1 MIHADLYQHYQKFT
15 GYPVDKMQTSV
26 PLIQSMYTYMNR
38 VKKNVVEFTE
48 RIEGWND
55 IKENSQDRFT
65 DGVKDMTLSEKS
77 DCRSHHEV
85 ASNQAQ
91 DSSVAIVNE
100 EKSAFVDEEEVKVDS
115 KEES

>member
-1 MIHADLYQHYQKFT
+1 
-15 GYPVDKMQTSV
+15 
-26 PLIQSMYTYMNR
+26 
-38 VKKNVVEFTE
+38 
-48 RIEGWND
+48 
-55 IKENSQDRFT
+55 
-65 DGVKDMTLSEKS
+65 MTLSEKS

-115 KEES
+115 KGES